1 MSAIVRE
8 GSIRELIE
16 NERARSAAAS
26 DKVIV
31 TKMVSI
37 LRGPK
42 KPTEVAVSSDDLH
55 ALVAGWR
62 RAPLPELVIR
72 CRALAMADQR
82 NRLPTEVYDA
92 WVQMSA
98 VVTVFGGGK

>member
-1 MSAIVRE
+1 MST
-8 GSIRELIE
+8 EL
-16 NERARSAAAS
+16 AAA
-26 DKVIV
+26 
-31 TKMVSI
+31 
-37 LRGPK
+37 
-42 KPTEVAVSSDDLH
+42 DLA

-62 RAPLPELVIR
+62 RAPLSELVIR

-82 NRLPTEVYDA
+82 DRLPTEVYDA

>member
-1 MSAIVRE
+1 MSAIIRE

-26 DKVIV
+26 DD
-31 TKMVSI
+31 
-37 LRGPK
+37 LR
-42 KPTEVAVSSDDLH
+42 
-55 ALVAGWR
+55 ALVTGWR

-82 NRLPTEVYDA
+82 DRLPTEVHDA

>member
-16 NERARSAAAS
+16 NERARSA
-26 DKVIV
+26 
-31 TKMVSI
+31 
-37 LRGPK
+37 
-42 KPTEVAVSSDDLH
+42 DLA

-82 NRLPTEVYDA
+82 DRLPTEVYDA

-98 VVTVFGGGK
+98 VVTVFGGAK

>member
-1 MSAIVRE
+1 MST
-8 GSIRELIE
+8 
-16 NERARSAAAS
+16 ERGLAAA
-26 DKVIV
+26 
-31 TKMVSI
+31 
-37 LRGPK
+37 
-42 KPTEVAVSSDDLH
+42 DLA

-82 NRLPTEVYDA
+82 NRLPTEVHDA

-98 VVTVFGGGK
+98 VVTVFGGEKVDGGSK